1 MKGFLLTLVVSAVA
15 FVVLLLVLPD
25 SMIAMSGDI
34 APQLAVGAF
43 VGLINGIVKPIVK
56 LFSLPITLMTLGL
69 FSFVINAG
77 MLLLAAWLLDTFAS
91 ITFTIGGWPTNGFSL
106 DTIIGAFV
114 ASIVLSILT
123 SAVGHFVHD

>member
-1 MKGFLLTLVVSAVA
+1 MKGFLITLVVSAIA
-15 FVVLLLVLPD
+15 FVALLFLLPD
-25 SMIAMSGDI
+25 QFIAMGGDI
-34 APQLAVGAF
+34 VPQLAVGAF
-43 VGLINGIVKPIVK
+43 IGLINAVVKPIVK

-91 ITFTIGGWPTNGFSL
+91 ITFTIGGWPESGFSL

-114 ASIVLSILT
+114 ASIVLSIIT
-123 SAVGHFVHD
+123 SVIGHFVHD

>member
-1 MKGFLLTLVVSAVA
+1 VKGFLLTLVASAIA
-15 FVVLLLVLPD
+15 FVVLLFLLPD
-25 SMIAMSGDI
+25 DLIAMGGDLV
-34 APQLAVGAF
+34 PQLAVGAF
-43 VGLINGIVKPIVK
+43 IGVINAIVKPIVK

-77 MLLLAAWLLDTFAS
+77 MLLLAAWLLDAFAS
-91 ITFTIGGWPTNGFSL
+91 ITFTIGGWPGGDFSL

-123 SAVGHFVHD
+123 SIVGHVVHD